1 VVVGSSRYSRQI
13 PLLGEEGQERL
24 RRSTA
29 LVVGAGGLGSAVLY
43 YLVAAGVGRVV
54 VVDRG
59 YVDLPDL
66 NRQVLYTEE
75 DLGRPKVEA
84 AVARLRKLNSEVEVV
99 GYRVDVEDAVL
110 EELVAGSD
118 VVVDCL
124 DNWRARLRVNELVVR
139 YSKPLV
145 HAGIE
150 GFYAQL
156 TTVVPGA
163 TPCLACLVPRPPE
176 RSGTVPVVGFTP
188 AVAGSIEAAEAVKIL
203 AGLQP
208 GLAGYLLIVD
218 LKSVEFTKIPIS
230 RRENCPVCSS
240 LAGPGGPR
248 RPQHPGE
255 VGTP

>member
-1 VVVGSSRYSRQI
+1 MLGSSRYSRQL
-13 PLLGEEGQERL
+13 PLLGEGGQERL

-29 LVVGAGGLGSAVLY
+29 LVVGAGGLGSVVLY
-43 YLVAAGVGRVV
+43 YLVAAGVGRVL

-66 NRQVLYTEE
+66 NRQILYAEE
-75 DLGRPKVEA
+75 DLGKPKVEV
-84 AVARLRKLNSEVEVV
+84 AVARLRKLNSEVEVLGYAMDV
-99 GYRVDVEDAVL
+99 GESAF
-110 EELVAGSD
+110 EELVARSD

-124 DNWRARLRVNELVVR
+124 DNWGARLRVNELAVR

-156 TTVVPGA
+156 TTVVPGV
-163 TPCLACLVPRPPE
+163 TPCLACLVPKPPE
-176 RSGTVPVVGFTP
+176 RSGTIPVIGFTP
-188 AVAGSIEAAEAVKIL
+188 AVAGSIEAAEAIKVL

-218 LKSVEFTKIPIS
+218 LKSVEFTKMAIA
-230 RRENCPVCSS
+230 RREGCPVCSA
-240 LAGPGGPR
+240 LGRPAG
-248 RPQHPGE
+248 
-255 VGTP
+255 T

>member
-1 VVVGSSRYSRQI
+1 MASGSSRYSRQL

-29 LVVGAGGLGSAVLY
+29 LVVGAGGLGSVVLY
-43 YLVAAGVGRVV
+43 YLVAAGVGRVL

-66 NRQVLYTEE
+66 NRQILYTEE
-75 DLGRPKVEA
+75 DLGKPKVEV
-84 AVARLRKLNSEVEVV
+84 AVARLRKLNSEVEVS
-99 GYRVDVEDAVL
+99 GYAVDVEDEVL
-110 EELVAGSD
+110 EKLVAGSD

-124 DNWRARLRVNELVVR
+124 DNWRARLRVNELAVR

-156 TTVVPGA
+156 TTVIPGV
-163 TPCLACLVPRPPE
+163 TPCLACLVPKPPE
-176 RSGTVPVVGFTP
+176 RSGTIPVVGFTP
-188 AVAGSIEAAEAVKIL
+188 AVAGSIEASEAIKIL

-208 GLAGYLLIVD
+208 GLAGYLLVVD
-218 LKSVEFTKIPIS
+218 LRNVEFAKMAIV
-230 RRENCPVCSS
+230 RREGCPVCSVVS
-240 LAGPGGPR
+240 VR
-248 RPQHPGE
+248 T
-255 VGTP
+255 GT